1 MTLEDYYLPGP
12 PYGPGKKPIVGFN
25 RIALAVLLRGSAFL
39 VSTFRRG
46 SERGREKVGKE
57 DVEREREVVREV
69 ERLSTNRKPVTVCL
83 TRLLYNGR
91 EVKMVYNFI
100 NINTH

>member
-46 SERGREKVGKE
+46 SEWEREKVGKE
-57 DVEREREVVREV
+57 DVERERGGKRGRKIKHQQKTGYSVFDTSAMQW
-69 ERLSTNRKPVTVCL
+69 ERGQDGVQF
-83 TRLLYNGR
+83 Y
-91 EVKMVYNFI
+91 
-100 NINTH
+100 